1 MDTFNTAQKIIKDS
15 ESFLSKNDLAFASRV
30 FAAPLEHYR
39 DRLEAISFQGME
51 NVLDAG
57 CGFGQWLFPLAQLNA
72 NVSACDVAGERLI
85 IADKIC
91 QAIKPKPVLKNCR
104 LESLD
109 FPQNAFDGVFCY
121 GVVHATEWRKSISE
135 FSRVLK
141 KDGKLYL
148 TANGLGWYLH
158 CWKNQ
163 PNKTQDYDPRFVAA
177 RALLNTVAYERYS
190 HLEDATSGLIIEQE
204 DLVKQLKDAGFLVEN
219 VAAEGTINLGRKKI
233 PPNFKGEYEGHTG
246 VYEVLAVKKD

>member
-1 MDTFNTAQKIIKDS
+1 MDTFSTAQKIIKDS
-15 ESFLSKNDLAFASRV
+15 ESFLSKNDFAFASRV
-30 FAAPLEHYR
+30 FAAPLECYR
-39 DRLEAISFQGME
+39 DRLEAIGFQGME

-57 CGFGQWLFPLAQLNA
+57 CGFGQWLVPLAQLNA

-85 IADKIC
+85 IADRVC
-91 QAIKPKPVLKNCR
+91 QDIKPKPVFRNCP
-104 LESLD
+104 LEALD
-109 FPQNAFDGVFCY
+109 FPQNSFDGAFCY
-121 GVVHATEWRKSISE
+121 GVIHASEWRKSIRE

-163 PNKTQDYDPRFVAA
+163 PNKTQDYDPRLVAT

-204 DLVKQLKDAGFLVEN
+204 ALKKHLEDAGFLVDKI
-219 VAAEGTINLGRKKI
+219 AAEGTINLSGRKI
-233 PPNFKGEYEGHTG
+233 QPNFKGEYEGHTG
-246 VYEVLAVKKD
+246 VYEVLAVKKG